1 LSFGGALHWSKF
13 QDWATP
19 QVFVD
24 WLEDELKL
32 SFIIDACAT
41 KYTRKCPDYFTLK
54 DDGLNQEWLTVGD
67 VFLNPPY
74 AKGVQELW
82 INKAVK
88 ECMLGNCKSV
98 VALIPARTETK
109 LFHELIVPNAAA
121 IYFLKGRI
129 NFQATYAPNPQA
141 NSTFPTMVVIFNKMS
156 CDADYEPY
164 YQTLEPPVEVRRD
177 RGGN

>member
-1 LSFGGALHWSKF
+1 
-13 QDWATP
+13 
-19 QVFVD
+19 
-24 WLEDELKL
+24 
-32 SFIIDACAT
+32 
-41 KYTRKCPDYFTLK
+41 
-54 DDGLNQEWLTVGD
+54 
-67 VFLNPPY
+67 
-74 AKGVQELW
+74 
-82 INKAVK
+82 
-88 ECMLGNCKSV
+88 MLGNCKSV

-129 NFQATYAPNPQA
+129 NFQASYAPNPQA
-141 NSTFPTMVVIFNKMS
+141 NSTFPTMIVIFNKMS

>member
-1 LSFGGALHWSKF
+1 MSFGGALHSSEF

-19 QVFVD
+19 QAFVD
-24 WLEDELKL
+24 WLSTELK
-32 SFIIDACAT
+32 SDFIIDACAT
-41 KYTRKCPDYFTLK
+41 KYTRKCPDYFTLE
-54 DDGLNQEWLTVGD
+54 DDGLSQKWLTVGD

-74 AKGVQELW
+74 AKGVQDLW

-121 IYFLKGRI
+121 
-129 NFQATYAPNPQA
+129 N
-141 NSTFPTMVVIFNKMS
+141 
-156 CDADYEPY
+156 
-164 YQTLEPPVEVRRD
+164 
-177 RGGN
+177 